1 MKFLKKLTVF
11 CLTAIIASGFAACGG
26 EKETVS
32 KKPESSSQV
41 SSSEPSIPQLSGP
54 SGVEITPNVEK
65 EKIWGGKVAERITL
79 GGGTEEY
86 PYLIETP
93 SELAYAV
100 SSGGGGAYYKLVNDI
115 YLNDVSGDK
124 WYEKKDVKKWYSNV
138 FSGHIDG
145 DGHCVYG
152 VFFDQNSPPK
162 YAGLISEFSGGSVKN
177 LGVRKSRIF
186 AQAYSGGIVGV
197 ANGDKQK
204 VFENCFVDETVLS
217 MYTQNSTN
225 GAGGILGYASGGG
238 GTLKNPTI
246 IFKNCYSKAKLGGY
260 DTKYRL
266 NGIIGTSWDCG
277 YTMENCYSVGFSAYR
292 GHSERAASTILQD
305 GTKADKVYK
314 NIYTDRRG
322 AENLEVMTKIETSK
336 MNGTAA
342 KNYFKGFDFENV
354 WETVSGGTPKL
365 RIFKNIDGK
374 NIKTEDAPTV
384 QVVNKLF
391 ESGSGTKADPYV
403 IINVDQFKN
412 MFSGSTADSY
422 YKLGKDIYA
431 NNVNNRNWKNS
442 KPSTW
447 LKSGTFKGNFD
458 GCGYSVYGLYV
469 NEIPAEGA
477 IASGNTGLFPR
488 VSTTAVIR
496 NVHLKESYICG
507 KAYVGGIV
515 GMVDGSST
523 AEKYALVTG
532 CTVDETVHLSGQTVG
547 GILGGGHGGAAIA
560 YCSFTGTIDE
570 FTGGSMRGNGIVG
583 DIWSKNYKM
592 AECFTLGYTVYRG
605 QFLPKVMGTVYST
618 EEQNGVLM
626 MNGADILG
634 AAAKTA
640 MPELNWIVWKVLAGN
655 NPVPSLITEKND
667 YKF

>member
-292 GHSERAASTILQD
+292 SHSERAASTILQD

-640 MPELNWIVWKVLAGN
+640 MPELNWNVWKVLAGN

>member
-1 MKFLKKLTVF
+1 
-11 CLTAIIASGFAACGG
+11 
-26 EKETVS
+26 
-32 KKPESSSQV
+32 
-41 SSSEPSIPQLSGP
+41 
-54 SGVEITPNVEK
+54 
-65 EKIWGGKVAERITL
+65 
-79 GGGTEEY
+79 
-86 PYLIETP
+86 
-93 SELAYAV
+93 
-100 SSGGGGAYYKLVNDI
+100 
-115 YLNDVSGDK
+115 
-124 WYEKKDVKKWYSNV
+124 
-138 FSGHIDG
+138 
-145 DGHCVYG
+145 
-152 VFFDQNSPPK
+152 
-162 YAGLISEFSGGSVKN
+162 
-177 LGVRKSRIF
+177 
-186 AQAYSGGIVGV
+186 
-197 ANGDKQK
+197 
-204 VFENCFVDETVLS
+204 
-217 MYTQNSTN
+217 
-225 GAGGILGYASGGG
+225 
-238 GTLKNPTI
+238 
-246 IFKNCYSKAKLGGY
+246 
-260 DTKYRL
+260 
-266 NGIIGTSWDCG
+266 
-277 YTMENCYSVGFSAYR
+277 
-292 GHSERAASTILQD
+292 
-305 GTKADKVYK
+305 
-314 NIYTDRRG
+314 
-322 AENLEVMTKIETSK
+322 
-336 MNGTAA
+336 
-342 KNYFKGFDFENV
+342 
-354 WETVSGGTPKL
+354 
-365 RIFKNIDGK
+365 
-374 NIKTEDAPTV
+374 
-384 QVVNKLF
+384 
-391 ESGSGTKADPYV
+391 
-403 IINVDQFKN
+403 

-496 NVHLKESYICG
+496 NGHLKESYICG

-523 AEKYALVTG
+523 AEKYALITG

-640 MPELNWIVWKVLAGN
+640 MPELNWTVWKTVSGN

>member
-11 CLTAIIASGFAACGG
+11 CLTAIIASGFAACG
-26 EKETVS
+26 EE
-32 KKPESSSQV
+32 KKPETEPSSSQV

-65 EKIWGGKVAERITL
+65 ETIWGGKAAEKITL

-115 YLNDVSGDK
+115 YLNDVSSDN
-124 WYEKKDVKKWYSNV
+124 WYENKDVKKWYANV

-152 VFFDQNSPPK
+152 VYFDQNSPPK
-162 YAGLISEFSGGSVKN
+162 YAGLISEFSGGSIKN

-186 AQAYSGGIVGV
+186 AQAYSGGIVGI

-260 DTKYRL
+260 DTEYRL

-292 GHSERAASTILQD
+292 GHSSRAASTILQD

-342 KNYFKGFDFENV
+342 KSYFKGFNFENV

-374 NIKTEDAPTV
+374 NIKTEDAPAV

-412 MFSGSTADSY
+412 MIATNIADNY
-422 YKLGKDIYA
+422 FKLGGDIYV
-431 NNVNNRNWKNS
+431 NNVNNRNWKND

-447 LKSGTFKGNFD
+447 LKSGSFKGNFD

-547 GILGGGHGGAAIA
+547 GILGGGHGGVAIA

-605 QFLPKVMGTVYST
+605 DFLPKVMGIVYST
-618 EEQNGVLM
+618 EEQKGVIKM
-626 MNGADILG
+626 RSADILG

-640 MPELNWIVWKVLAGN
+640 MPELNWSVWKTVSGN
-655 NPVPSLITEKND
+655 NPVPSLITENND

>member
-100 SSGGGGAYYKLVNDI
+100 STGGGGAYYKLVNDI
-115 YLNDVSGDK
+115 YLNDVSSDN
-124 WYEKKDVKKWYSNV
+124 WYEKKDVKKWYANV

-152 VFFDQNSPPK
+152 VYFDQNFPPK

-186 AQAYSGGIVGV
+186 AQAYSGGIVGI

-238 GTLKNPTI
+238 GTLKDPSI

-292 GHSERAASTILQD
+292 GHSGRAASTILQD

-314 NIYTDRRG
+314 NIYTDLRG

-342 KNYFKGFDFENV
+342 KSYFKGFDFEKV

-384 QVVNKLF
+384 QAVNKLF
-391 ESGSGTKADPYV
+391 KSGSGTKADPYV

-523 AEKYALVTG
+523 AEKYALITG

-640 MPELNWIVWKVLAGN
+640 MPELNWNVWKTVSGN

>member
-32 KKPESSSQV
+32 KKPESSSQA
-41 SSSEPSIPQLSGP
+41 SSNEPSIPQLSGP
-54 SGVEITPNVEK
+54 SGVEITPNAEK
-65 EKIWGGKVAERITL
+65 EKIWGGKAAERITL

-100 SSGGGGAYYKLVNDI
+100 STGGGGAYYKLVNDI
-115 YLNDVSGDK
+115 YLNDVSSDN
-124 WYEKKDVKKWYSNV
+124 WYEKKDVKKWYSNE

-152 VFFDQNSPPK
+152 IYFDQNSPPK

-186 AQAYSGGIVGV
+186 AQAYSGGIAGI
-197 ANGDKQK
+197 ANGDQQK
-204 VFENCFVDETVLS
+204 VFENCFADETVLS

-260 DTKYRL
+260 DTQYRL

-314 NIYTDRRG
+314 NVYTDRRG

-342 KNYFKGFDFENV
+342 KSYFKGFDFENV

-384 QVVNKLF
+384 QVVNKIF

-403 IINVDQFKN
+403 IKNADQFKN
-412 MFSGSTADSY
+412 MIATNTADSY
-422 YKLGKDIYA
+422 FKLGGDIYA
-431 NNVNNRNWKNS
+431 NNVNNRNWKNN
-442 KPSTW
+442 KPNTW

-523 AEKYALVTG
+523 AEKYALITG

-592 AECFTLGYTVYRG
+592 AECFTFGYTVYRG

-640 MPELNWIVWKVLAGN
+640 MPELNWSVWKTVSGN

>member
-11 CLTAIIASGFAACGG
+11 CLVAIISSGFAACGD
-26 EKETVS
+26 E
-32 KKPESSSQV
+32 KKPETEPSSSQV
-41 SSSEPSIPQLSGP
+41 SSSDPSIPQLSGAT
-54 SGVEITPNVEK
+54 GVEITPNVEK
-65 EKIWGGKVAERITL
+65 EKIWGGKAAEKITL

-86 PYLIETP
+86 PYLIQTP
-93 SELAYAV
+93 AELAYAF
-100 SSGGGGAYYKLVNDI
+100 SIGGGGAYYKLTSDI
-115 YLNDVSGDK
+115 YLNDVSDDK
-124 WYEKKDVKKWYSNV
+124 WYEKKDVKSWYEKE
-138 FSGHIDG
+138 FKGHIDG

-152 VFFDQNSPPK
+152 VYFDSNKPPRF
-162 YAGLISEFSGGSVKN
+162 AGLICTFMGGSVKN
-177 LGVRKSRIF
+177 LGVRKSRII
-186 AQAYSGGIVGV
+186 ATMYAGGIVGM
-197 ANGDKQK
+197 ASGDDQK
-204 VFENCFVDETVLS
+204 VFENCFADETVVS
-217 MYTQNSTN
+217 MYTQNGTN
-225 GAGGILGYASGGG
+225 GAGGILGYAAGGG

-260 DTKYRL
+260 DTEYRL

-277 YTMENCYSVGFSAYR
+277 YTMENCYSVGFAAYR
-292 GHSERAASTILQD
+292 GHSDRAASTILQD

-314 NIYTDRRG
+314 NIYNDLRG
-322 AENLEVMTKIETSK
+322 AANLEVMTKIETSK
-336 MNGTAA
+336 MNGAAA
-342 KNYFKGFDFENV
+342 KSYFKGFDFEKV

-365 RIFKNIDGK
+365 KIFKDIDGK
-374 NIKTEDAPTV
+374 NIKTPDAPTV

-403 IINVDQFKN
+403 IINAQQFKN
-412 MFSGSTADSY
+412 MMTANTADSY
-422 YKLGKDIYA
+422 YKLGQDIYA
-431 NNVNNRNWKNS
+431 NNVNNRNWKTD
-442 KPSTW
+442 KPEAW
-447 LKSGTFKGNFD
+447 LRSGSFKGNFD
-458 GCGYSVYGLYV
+458 GCGHSVYGLYV

-477 IASGNTGLFPR
+477 IINGNTGLFPR
-488 VSTTAVIR
+488 VETTAVIR

-515 GMVDGSST
+515 GSVNGSPT
-523 AEKYALVTG
+523 EEKYALITG

-583 DIWSKNYKM
+583 DIWSKNYKL

-618 EEQNGVLM
+618 EEQKGVLM
-626 MNGADILG
+626 MSSADILG

-640 MPELNWIVWKVLAGN
+640 MPGLNWRVWKTSSGK
-655 NPVPSLITEKND
+655 NPTPALITEKND